1 MTLSVAGFGAGSSW
15 ESPSPDRDFGLQ
27 LLRGNRCPLGKAVR
41 PGVRCRGQAAGA
53 GAVPSLRSA
62 SAGDT
67 RVLSPELISK
77 LTESNVISVRQQ
89 RGQREAQADGAGGRR
104 VPGVT
109 AVVTVAMGRPA
120 GGSAHAR
127 GPHSVAALP
136 RRGGG
141 GVNSWR
147 GPRPSSGTKLFAGR
161 AVPSPG
167 RRGHS
172 VHPAPP
178 MRQARP
184 PGGAAALRS
193 LPLRWDPSASRDT
206 WLGDSTSGRHP
217 PTSPASPRWQ
227 LRHVGPQFSAGRR
240 WKTLGSLPQS

>member
-15 ESPSPDRDFGLQ
+15 ESPLRDRDFGPQ

-89 RGQREAQADGAGGRR
+89 RGQRGAGGRR

-141 GVNSWR
+141 GVSSWR

-167 RRGHS
+167 RR
-172 VHPAPP
+172 
-178 MRQARP
+178 RP
-184 PGGAAALRS
+184 QR
-193 LPLRWDPSASRDT
+193 
-206 WLGDSTSGRHP
+206 
-217 PTSPASPRWQ
+217 SPRAANEAGQAAWRRGRSAQ
-227 LRHVGPQFSAGRR
+227 SAAPVGPVSLAGHVAWGQHLGETSAN
-240 WKTLGSLPQS
+240 